1 MPEKG
6 AETKYIFLTINHN
19 ITGLE
24 ILGDMKL
31 VYVVAVRARSQVPQS
46 WEAIKHVLVRMWQIV
61 SVLLYPSRYV

>member
-1 MPEKG
+1 
-6 AETKYIFLTINHN
+6 
-19 ITGLE
+19 
-24 ILGDMKL
+24 MKL